1 MIYIA
6 ICIALLLVAVVLTWA
21 NEKYKTVSRVLAFI
35 SAFSML
41 TAMVNFSLGFDP
53 VLKIREWIISNVSSL
68 IQKTSDDAIPSAS
81 PLPPPFEVRIP
92 QSGDKSEVA
101 STPPALNATPKPYSV
116 KTVLL
121 NVEDRMYRDENNKIY
136 FLWVPI
142 AGQEKYRVKIQ
153 IDDPFAGVETDIE
166 VSETGNRAEVDVSA
180 YDYETVMFVSVGV
193 WDDVAS
199 EWLYTDPLSFT
210 FY

>member
-1 MIYIA
+1 M
-6 ICIALLLVAVVLTWA
+6 
-21 NEKYKTVSRVLAFI
+21 
-35 SAFSML
+35 
-41 TAMVNFSLGFDP
+41 
-53 VLKIREWIISNVSSL
+53 
-68 IQKTSDDAIPSAS
+68 
-81 PLPPPFEVRIP
+81 
-92 QSGDKSEVA
+92 
-101 STPPALNATPKPYSV
+101 
-116 KTVLL
+116 L

-210 FY
+210 LY